1 MDSGLIANNL
11 STSEVEVRSRLCD
24 AGELLDWVLSRI
36 LTHFDVD
43 TFVEEVLVKDGEW
56 LPGNPEALTGW
67 YIFVCCH
74 GSRDPQCGVCGP
86 AIVSRLWMK

>member
-1 MDSGLIANNL
+1 MIEQSAN
-11 STSEVEVRSRLCD
+11 CKF
-24 AGELLDWVLSRI
+24 RI

-67 YIFVCCH
+67 YGYVTP
-74 GSRDPQCGVCGP
+74 DDVPQLLEQHVAKGE
-86 AIVSRLWMK
+86 IVDCF